1 MKPVKTLADL
11 LTSSVVTVGPETPLA
26 AALHLLVEKKIS
38 CLVVKEDERPVGI
51 ITERDLVRHAS
62 SVADIHRHLVGA
74 VMSTGLVTAPLTLDY
89 REGYE
94 RFAENQIRHL
104 VVVDDKGRLAGIVTE
119 TDIMRHMGLE
129 HFLQYTGLSNV
140 MTRSVATLG
149 PKVPLDQAIERMSSA
164 RISCIVVEEEGFP
177 LGMVTERDA
186 VRLLDDGIDFSSV
199 PLEQVMVSP
208 VHTVDGGIGVHEAS
222 VRMQTLGV
230 RRLVVVNKAGLI
242 EGLVTEHDVVKGVHG
257 KYVELLKEVIARQAG
272 TLKQVR
278 KQLSEKTLLDNLLRS
293 SSDIAVISTDLEY
306 QITFCNQLASHLLD
320 LSQGD
325 VYGQKLTE
333 VLGRSGMESG
343 IFTHGARLVPGMGS
357 YDYPITRKGET
368 RTEYFDARV
377 FGIWDDTTQLAGFV
391 LTMKDITAKQ
401 QAEIALRESEA
412 RLNSMFRNAAAGMA
426 MADFPGGRFTRVNPE
441 LCRMLGYSEEELLTK
456 SVLDVIHPDDREASR
471 TRISDALKEQVS
483 GYQVEVCHQHKDGSP
498 IWCLVS
504 MGYIRDEAGKKSSG
518 VALLQD
524 ITEKRRAEQ
533 QRLVQQNAVTR
544 EVHHRIKNHLQGV
557 IGLLRERSQQHPN
570 VYDILNDAISQ
581 VESVALVHGLLGR
594 QRDRVLDFAEMLESI
609 VASVE
614 FLTGIVIERCSVTE
628 SVQDCRVIED
638 KSVAIALVINEL
650 LINAAKH
657 CDKTISPPS
666 VEVTVQWHEEN
677 RLLLSVS
684 NRGSLPEAFDFAT
697 GVGFG
702 TGLELVKSMLPGQ
715 GAWLSVTQEGGAVL
729 ATLVLEAPVIS
740 LQKSSTPEIA
750 TAAPEPSR
758 RSPE

>member
-11 LTSSVVTVGPETPLA
+11 LTSSVVTVSPETPLA
-26 AALHLLVEKKIS
+26 VALHTLVEKSIS
-38 CLVVKEDERPVGI
+38 CLVVKEDDLPVGI

-62 SVADIHRHLVGA
+62 SVADIQRHLVGS
-74 VMSTGLVTAPLTLDY
+74 VMSTDLVTALQTLDY

-94 RFAENQIRHL
+94 RFAENKIRHL
-104 VVVDDKGRLAGIVTE
+104 VVVDDSGRLAGIVTE

-129 HFLQYTGLSNV
+129 HFLQYTGLSSI
-140 MTRSVATLG
+140 MTRGVVTFSPKATL
-149 PKVPLDQAIERMSSA
+149 DQVMKRMTSA
-164 RISCIVVEEEGFP
+164 RISCIIVEENGFP
-177 LGMVTERDA
+177 VGIVTERDA
-186 VRLLDDGIDFSSV
+186 VRQMDAGIDFSLV
-199 PLEQVMVSP
+199 PLEQVMTSP
-208 VHTVDGGIGVHEAS
+208 VQTVDTGIGIHEAS
-222 VRMQTLGV
+222 VRMQKLGI
-230 RRLVVVNKAGLI
+230 RRLVAVDKAGKL

-257 KYVELLKEVIARQAG
+257 KYVELLKEVIASQAG

-278 KQLSEKTLLDNLLRS
+278 KQLSEKNLLDNLLRS
-293 SSDIAVISTDLEY
+293 YSDIAVISTDLDY
-306 QITFCNQLASHLLD
+306 RITFCNQLAERLLGY
-320 LSQGD
+320 SQD
-325 VYGQKLTE
+325 EVYGQKLTE
-333 VLGRSGMESG
+333 VLSRSDMDAG
-343 IFTHGARLVPGMGS
+343 IFKQGTRLVPGMGS
-357 YDYPITRKGET
+357 YDYPITRKGEA

-377 FGIWDDTTQLAGFV
+377 FGIWDDTHQLAGFV

-441 LCRMLGYSEEELLTK
+441 LCSMLGYSEEELLSK
-456 SVLDVIHPDDREASR
+456 SMLDVIYPDDREASR
-471 TRISDALKEQVS
+471 ARISDALKEQVS
-483 GYQVEVCHQHKDGSP
+483 GYQVEVCHQRKDGSP
-498 IWCLVS
+498 VWCLVS
-504 MGYIRDEAGKKSSG
+504 MGYIRDEAGTKSSG

-533 QRLVQQNAVTR
+533 RRLAQQNAVTR

-557 IGLLRERSQQHPN
+557 IGLLRERSQQHSN

-594 QRDRVLDFAEMLESI
+594 QQDRVLDFAEMLEGI

-614 FLTGIVIERCSVTE
+614 FLTDIVIERCSVTE
-628 SVQDCRVIED
+628 PVQDCRVVED

-657 CDKTISPPS
+657 GDKTISPPP
-666 VEVTVQWHEEN
+666 VEVTAQWQGEN

-684 NRGSLPEAFDFAT
+684 NRGCLPEAFDFAT

-702 TGLELVKSMLPGQ
+702 TGLELVKSMLPSR
-715 GAWLSVTQEGGAVL
+715 GARLSVAQEGDVVL
-729 ATLVLEAPVIS
+729 ATLMLEAPVIS
-740 LQKSSTPEIA
+740 LQKRSTES
-750 TAAPEPSR
+750 APTVSEPNPS
-758 RSPE
+758 

>member
-11 LTSSVVTVGPETPLA
+11 LTSSVVTVSPDTPLA
-26 AALHLLVEKKIS
+26 VALHILVEKRIS
-38 CLVVKEDERPVGI
+38 CLVVKEDDLPIGI

-62 SVADIHRHLVGA
+62 SVADIQHHLVGS
-74 VMSTGLVTAPLTLDY
+74 VMSKGLVTALQTLDY
-89 REGYE
+89 REAYE
-94 RFAENQIRHL
+94 CFAENQIRHL
-104 VVVDDKGRLAGIVTE
+104 VVVDDSGRLAGIVTE

-129 HFLQYTGLSNV
+129 HFLQYTGLSSV

-149 PKVPLDQAIERMSSA
+149 PKESLNQAVERMSSS
-164 RISCIVVEEEGFP
+164 RISCIVVEEDGFP
-177 LGMVTERDA
+177 LGMLTERDA

-199 PLEQVMVSP
+199 PLERVMVSP
-208 VHTVDGGIGVHEAS
+208 VHTVDAGIGVHEAS
-222 VRMQTLGV
+222 VRMRRLGV
-230 RRLVVVNKAGLI
+230 RRLVVVDKAGLI

-278 KQLSEKTLLDNLLRS
+278 KQLSEKNLLDNLLRS
-293 SSDIAVISTDLEY
+293 SSDIAVISTDLDY
-306 QITFCNQLASHLLD
+306 RITFCNQLASHLLD

-333 VLGRSGMESG
+333 VLRRSCMESG

-357 YDYPITRKGET
+357 YDYPITRKGEA

-377 FGIWDDTTQLAGFV
+377 FGIWDDNNQLAGFV
-391 LTMKDITAKQ
+391 LTMKDITAKK
-401 QAEIALRESEA
+401 QAEMALRESEA

-441 LCRMLGYSEEELLTK
+441 LCRMLGYSEKELLKKTI
-456 SVLDVIHPDDREASR
+456 LDVIHPDDREAAE
-471 TRISDALKEQVS
+471 TRISHAVNKQS
-483 GYQVEVCHQHKDGSP
+483 TGYQVERRFQHKDGSSV
-498 IWCLVS
+498 WCLVS
-504 MGYIRDEAGKKSSG
+504 VGFIRDETGNAQSG
-518 VALLQD
+518 VAMLQD
-524 ITEKRRAEQ
+524 ITGKRRVEQ

-557 IGLLRERSQQHPN
+557 IGLLRERAQQHPN

-594 QRDRVLDFAEMLESI
+594 QQDRVLDFAEMLESI

-614 FLTGIVIERCSVTE
+614 FLTGMVIERCSVTE
-628 SVQDCRVIED
+628 PVQDCRVVED

-650 LINAAKH
+650 LINAVKH
-657 CDKTISPPS
+657 CDKTISPPP
-666 VEVTVQWHEEN
+666 VEVTVQWQEEN
-677 RLLLSVS
+677 RLLLSVR
-684 NRGSLPEAFDFAT
+684 NRGSLPEAFDYAT

-702 TGLELVKSMLPGQ
+702 TGLELVKSMLPGR
-715 GAWLSVTQEGGAVL
+715 GARLFVAQEDGAVL
-729 ATLVLEAPVIS
+729 ATLELEAPVIS
-740 LQKSSTPEIA
+740 HQNSSIKS
-750 TAAPEPSR
+750 AAAGSNPS
-758 RSPE
+758 

>member
-11 LTSSVVTVGPETPLA
+11 LTSSVVTVSPDTPLA
-26 AALHLLVEKKIS
+26 VALHILVEKRIS
-38 CLVVKEDERPVGI
+38 CLVVKEDDLPIGI

-62 SVADIHRHLVGA
+62 SVADIQHHLVGS
-74 VMSTGLVTAPLTLDY
+74 VMSKGLVTALQTLDY
-89 REGYE
+89 REAYE
-94 RFAENQIRHL
+94 CFAENQIRHL
-104 VVVDDKGRLAGIVTE
+104 VVVDDSGRLAGIVTE

-129 HFLQYTGLSNV
+129 HFLQYTGLSSV

-149 PKVPLDQAIERMSSA
+149 PKESLNQAVERMSSS
-164 RISCIVVEEEGFP
+164 RISCIVVEEDGFP
-177 LGMVTERDA
+177 LGMLTERDA

-199 PLEQVMVSP
+199 PLERVMVSP
-208 VHTVDGGIGVHEAS
+208 VHTVDAGIGVHEAS
-222 VRMQTLGV
+222 VRMRRLGV
-230 RRLVVVNKAGLI
+230 RRLVVVDKAGLI

-278 KQLSEKTLLDNLLRS
+278 KQLSEKNLLDNLLRS
-293 SSDIAVISTDLEY
+293 SSDIAVISTDLDY
-306 QITFCNQLASHLLD
+306 RITFCNQLADRLLGH
-320 LSQGD
+320 SQDD

-333 VLGRSGMESG
+333 VLSRSGMDAG
-343 IFTHGARLVPGMGS
+343 IFKHGARLVPGMGS
-357 YDYPITRKGET
+357 YDYPITRKGKA

-391 LTMKDITAKQ
+391 LTMKDITAKK
-401 QAEIALRESEA
+401 QAEMALRESEA
-412 RLNSMFRNAAAGMA
+412 RLKSMFRNAAAGMA
-426 MADFPGGRFTRVNPE
+426 MADYPGGRFTRVNPE

-456 SVLDVIHPDDREASR
+456 SVLDVIHPDDRETSR
-471 TRISDALKEQVS
+471 TRINDALKEQIS
-483 GYQVEVCHQHKDGSP
+483 GYQVEVCHQRKDGSP

-524 ITEKRRAEQ
+524 ITEKRRVEQ

-557 IGLLRERSQQHPN
+557 IGLLRERAQQHPN

-594 QRDRVLDFAEMLESI
+594 QQDRVLDFAEMLESI

-614 FLTGIVIERCSVTE
+614 FLTGMVIERGSVTE
-628 SVQDCRVIED
+628 PVQDCRVVED

-650 LINAAKH
+650 LINAVKH
-657 CDKTISPPS
+657 CDKAISPPP
-666 VEVTVQWHEEN
+666 VVVTIQWQEEN
-677 RLLLSVS
+677 RLLLSVR
-684 NRGSLPEAFDFAT
+684 NRGSLPEAFDYAT

-702 TGLELVKSMLPGQ
+702 TGLELVKSMLPGR
-715 GAWLSVTQEGGAVL
+715 GARLFVAQEDGAVL
-729 ATLVLEAPVIS
+729 ATLELEAPVIS
-740 LQKSSTPEIA
+740 HQNSSIKS
-750 TAAPEPSR
+750 AAAGSNPS
-758 RSPE
+758 